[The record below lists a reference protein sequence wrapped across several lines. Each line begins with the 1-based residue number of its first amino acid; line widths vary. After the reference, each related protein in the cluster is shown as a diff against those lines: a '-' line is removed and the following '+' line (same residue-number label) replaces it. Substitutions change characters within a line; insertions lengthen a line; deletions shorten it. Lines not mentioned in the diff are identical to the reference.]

1 MKTRRI
7 LSFLLALTLT
17 LALPLTA
24 LAEQAAK
31 QRVIFQVSEAA
42 PAKWVLTLN
51 NVRNI
56 QAELGKDNVQV
67 EILAYGPGIDM
78 LKFESQVGVGL
89 AQALADKVVLIACE
103 NTMTNTKVSRDEMYN
118 GISYVKAGVVH
129 LMKRQQEGWAYIRP

>member
-1 MKTRRI
+1 MKIQRAFAV
-7 LSFLLALTLT
+7 LVALLMLV
-17 LALPLTA
+17 LAA
-24 LAEQAAK
+24 SANAEQSTK

-56 QAELGKDNVQV
+56 QAELGKDNVEV

-78 LKFESQVGVGL
+78 FKFESQVGVGL

-103 NTMTNTKVSRDEMYN
+103 NTMTNTKVSRDEMYS
-118 GISYVKAGVVH
+118 GVSFVKAGVVH
-129 LMKRQQEGWAYIRP
+129 LMKRQREGWAYIRP